1 MKYYINRKIDATFD
15 QAVDRVKEL
24 LQIEGFGVLSEVDLS
39 EKIKEKLNVNFRRYK
54 ILSAYDTAY
63 AYKALKKDDKIGIM
77 LACNIIIQEL
87 RKNEVEVAA
96 IDPVASMK
104 VIKDHDVAV
113 IAAEIKVKL
122 ERVIASLHT
131 GVESYGLV

>member
-96 IDPVASMK
+96 IDPVATSMSRYPVPRK
-104 VIKDHDVAV
+104 PPWKSARSTAMFTITW
-113 IAAEIKVKL
+113 I
-122 ERVIASLHT
+122 
-131 GVESYGLV
+131 